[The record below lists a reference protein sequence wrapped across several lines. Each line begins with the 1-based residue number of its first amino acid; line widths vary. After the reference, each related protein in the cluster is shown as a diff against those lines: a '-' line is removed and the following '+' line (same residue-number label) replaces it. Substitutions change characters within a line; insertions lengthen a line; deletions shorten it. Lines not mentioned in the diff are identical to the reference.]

1 MIDAFSLAKIKLIIK
16 NIIFSPDVT
25 YILQAFISLALV
37 IGLIYLSAYVYKKL
51 TNVASK
57 KINNTKNDIIDK
69 NKLNI
74 ISSLPLGSNKSLC
87 VVEINGKTLLL
98 GVCEQSISLI
108 KELNLNESAIENK
121 KQNIQKKINN
131 QSEEKEEE
139 EQQPIIKKD
148 KSTKEDLNE
157 LIRICNKYL

>member
-74 ISSLPLGSNKSLC
+74 ISSLPLGSNKSL
-87 VVEINGKTLLL
+87 
-98 GVCEQSISLI
+98 
-108 KELNLNESAIENK
+108 
-121 KQNIQKKINN
+121 
-131 QSEEKEEE
+131 
-139 EQQPIIKKD
+139 
-148 KSTKEDLNE
+148 
-157 LIRICNKYL
+157 

>member
-37 IGLIYLSAYVYKKL
+37 IGLIYLSAYVNKKL

-139 EQQPIIKKD
+139 QQPIIKKD